1 MLLKSSNTLTKT
13 CGQSKYVD
21 TTAKMSSGSHE
32 HHQFLFATH
41 TTNVVQR
48 KPREVQHGTMT
59 VLCQRSYLEQRL
71 KLNLKHLLWSTSMYS
86 TSLKVTGC
94 MGILKKNV
102 ANKFRA
108 KQKTAVLALF
118 CLSQDVVKATYCS
131 NSFILVRQFKCPFLD
146 QGIYG
151 FHKR

>member
-13 CGQSKYVD
+13 CRQSKYVD

-59 VLCQRSYLEQRL
+59 VLCQRSYIWALLERRL

-94 MGILKKNV
+94 RGIFKKKMLQTNSEQ
-102 ANKFRA
+102 NKRLQFWHCS
-108 KQKTAVLALF
+108 V
-118 CLSQDVVKATYCS
+118 SVKM
-131 NSFILVRQFKCPFLD
+131 
-146 QGIYG
+146 
-151 FHKR
+151 